1 MTALP
6 PEFQF
11 SQSSLQDYF
20 DCPRRFELRYLLR
33 VQWPALRSE
42 PVLEFEHRAEL
53 GRRFHEM
60 VYQSILG
67 VPEERIA
74 AQATDPELAAWWEAF
89 VRSPILNALPAW
101 RRAEFTLSAPFGGSH
116 LSEGGGH
123 LAPRGPAGD
132 SEGYRLTAKYDLL
145 AIDPGRRLVIVD
157 WKTAGRPQQRAT
169 LANRLQTRVYPFLL
183 VEAGRVWNSGQPPL
197 PEQIEMIYW
206 FTNEPSQPVHF
217 HYSAA
222 QCLSDRETL
231 TALVREIAGRGAA
244 DFPLTLDE
252 KRCLYCEYR
261 SLCNRGTRAGVWDE
275 AEGEPAPT
283 LDLSL
288 PFEQIGEI
296 EF

>member
-1 MTALP
+1 MNVLP

-11 SQSSLQDYF
+11 SQSSLQDYWE
-20 DCPRRFELRYLLR
+20 CPRRFELRYLLR
-33 VQWPALRSE
+33 VQWPALKSE

-67 VPEERIA
+67 VPEEQIA
-74 AQATDPELAAWWEAF
+74 AQATDPDLAAWWEAF

-101 RRAEFTLSAPFGGSH
+101 RRAEFTLSAPFGGGH
-116 LSEGGGH
+116 LSEG
-123 LAPRGPAGD
+123 
-132 SEGYRLTAKYDLL
+132 GYRLTAKYDLL

-157 WKTAGRPQQRAT
+157 WKTAGRPQQRAA
-169 LANRLQTRVYPFLL
+169 LANRLQTRVYPYLL
-183 VEAGRVWNSGQPPL
+183 VEAGRAWNSGQPPL

-217 HYSAA
+217 HYSPA
-222 QCLSDRETL
+222 QWLSDRETL
-231 TALVREIAGRGAA
+231 ATLVREIASRRPA

-252 KRCLYCEYR
+252 KKCLYCEYR

-283 LDLSL
+283 LDLNL